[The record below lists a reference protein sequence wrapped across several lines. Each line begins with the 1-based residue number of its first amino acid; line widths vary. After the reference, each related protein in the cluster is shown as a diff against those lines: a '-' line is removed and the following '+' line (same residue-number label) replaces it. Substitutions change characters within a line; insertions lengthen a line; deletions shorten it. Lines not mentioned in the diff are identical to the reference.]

1 MITTQ
6 SAIDICSQVFGVPTD
21 DILSR
26 SRKDHV
32 VAARAACSTLL
43 RQINQWS
50 YQHIGRAMDRD
61 HQSIMNHVN
70 MIEDSK
76 KHNKPLHLKW
86 KACLKTAGQVEVGEL
101 NIPESA
107 HLLEQVNLLNVK
119 MRHAVEVLTQCR
131 SELNT
136 VLTKIE
142 KGVNDEPAQP
152 TTNI

>member
-1 MITTQ
+1 
-6 SAIDICSQVFGVPTD
+6 VFGVPTD

-61 HQSIMNHVN
+61 HQ
-70 MIEDSK
+70 
-76 KHNKPLHLKW
+76 
-86 KACLKTAGQVEVGEL
+86 GEL

-136 VLTKIE
+136 VLAKIE
-142 KGVNDEPAQP
+142 KGMKDEPAKP
-152 TTNI
+152 AANI

>member
-1 MITTQ
+1 M
-6 SAIDICSQVFGVPTD
+6 
-21 DILSR
+21 
-26 SRKDHV
+26 

-136 VLTKIE
+136 VLAKIE
-142 KGVNDEPAQP
+142 KGIKDE
-152 TTNI
+152 

>member
-61 HQSIMNHVN
+61 HQSIINHVN

-86 KACLKTAGQVEVGEL
+86 KACLKTAGEL

-136 VLTKIE
+136 VLAKIE
-142 KGVNDEPAQP
+142 KGMKDEPAKP
-152 TTNI
+152 AANISARW